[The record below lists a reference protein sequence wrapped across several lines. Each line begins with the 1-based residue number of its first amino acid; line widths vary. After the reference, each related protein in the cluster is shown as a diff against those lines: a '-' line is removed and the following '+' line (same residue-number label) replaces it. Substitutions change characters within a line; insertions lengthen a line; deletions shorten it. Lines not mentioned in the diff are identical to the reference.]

1 MMPCTIYIIG
11 CGPAKFEVA
20 SSNRFGRN
28 VLSRK
33 TVCDLDLGVKV
44 RQDVAKYPLHG
55 VTYALVKLEVA
66 TSNSLGGD
74 AFIRKYSVD
83 L

>member
-1 MMPCTIYIIG
+1 MDLQSLRLHHPT
-11 CGPAKFEVA
+11 
-20 SSNRFGRN
+20 
-28 VLSRK
+28 VLVEMYFREK
-33 TVCDLDLGVKV
+33 AVCDLDLGVKV